1 MAGMTVVPVRRRS
14 LLDDDLVIA
23 FARCWIVL
31 AFLFCCF
38 DFPRQLADGYT
49 DGAGRPFGDDYVN
62 YWSAAYLAIH
72 GLADRIYNWDAF
84 HVFQQSAT
92 GPVLGNYHYSYPPVL
107 ILLTAPLGL
116 LPYLWGWFAWTLLG
130 WLAFYRAL
138 VLAAGRHVVLLA
150 LATPAIFSNTV
161 CGQNGTW
168 TAALLGGGLAL
179 IDRNP
184 RLAGV
189 LLGLTV
195 YKPHFGLLL
204 PIALIAGRRWQAFI
218 FAAITVIALVALSV
232 AVFGVDVWRAYLFNL
247 PQLRTV
253 ILEDGTGVWHR
264 MMSIFVA
271 ARRLGA
277 DVPLAYVIQALFAA
291 IAAAAV
297 AWSWWTAS
305 CPPALRNALV
315 LLGTCLATPYLQ
327 DYDLVF
333 TAFVAVWLSD
343 LFENH
348 PARTKCRIAIAALL
362 IGPVMAAPL
371 GLATGLALGP
381 LFIIPAFVVAVAL
394 LRETAGPAT
403 AFGTSLRAKRSNPV

>member
-1 MAGMTVVPVRRRS
+1 MH
-14 LLDDDLVIA
+14 
-23 FARCWIVL
+23 
-31 AFLFCCF
+31 
-38 DFPRQLADGYT
+38 
-49 DGAGRPFGDDYVN
+49 GR
-62 YWSAAYLAIH
+62 AEQ
-72 GLADRIYNWDAF
+72 IYDWAAF

-92 GPVLGNYHYSYPPVL
+92 GPKLGNYHYSYPPVL
-107 ILLTAPLGL
+107 LLLTAPLGL

-138 VLAAGRHVVLLA
+138 VLAARRHVLLLA
-150 LATPAIFSNTV
+150 LATPAVFSNAV

-189 LLGLTV
+189 LFGLMA

-204 PIALIAGRRWQAFI
+204 PIALIAGRRWQTFM
-218 FAAITVIALVALSV
+218 FAAITVAGLVALSI
-232 AVFGVDVWRAYLFNL
+232 AVFGVDVWRGYLFNL
-247 PQLRTV
+247 PQLRAV

-291 IAAAAV
+291 IAAATV
-297 AWSWWTAS
+297 AWSWWTTS
-305 CPPALRNALV
+305 CPPSLRNALF

-333 TAFVAVWLSD
+333 TAFVAVWLCD
-343 LFENH
+343 VVENH
-348 PARTKCRIAIAALL
+348 PARTCRIAIAALL

-371 GLATGLALGP
+371 GLATGLAFGP
-381 LFIIPAFVVAVAL
+381 LFIMPAYVVAVAL
-394 LRETAGPAT
+394 LREASGEPSHRRVRFAD
-403 AFGTSLRAKRSNPV
+403 